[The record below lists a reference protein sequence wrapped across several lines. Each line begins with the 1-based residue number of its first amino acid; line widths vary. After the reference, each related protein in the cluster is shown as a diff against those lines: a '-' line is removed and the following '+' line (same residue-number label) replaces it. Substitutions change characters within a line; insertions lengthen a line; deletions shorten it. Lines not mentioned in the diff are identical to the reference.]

1 MSFAWLPCAFLCLA
15 SDQGLDSKLEIV
27 NHRPTY
33 GYLGAPRPKVGLLPG
48 DKAHFTFEIKNL
60 KLDDNGKAFYSIA
73 IEIRDAAGKLIY
85 EQRPHNS
92 VAQNFLGGDTLPCS
106 AYVEIPF
113 DAKPGDVDWKVT
125 VKDRTTKQVAILAGK
140 GKILEPT
147 FGIVQVGLF
156 ADPDLKVPMSAIA
169 VVGDSAYLNFS
180 AVGFERDKDKKQPD
194 LNVSMRIVD
203 DKGKAT
209 LAKPLMGKID
219 SGVGVKDDAVPI
231 TFGVTMNR
239 AGRFT
244 IELTAEDRLTGKT
257 ATIAYAIRVLPLE

>member
-1 MSFAWLPCAFLCLA
+1 MSFAWLPCALLCLA
-15 SDQGLDSKLEIV
+15 SAESQVGKLEIV

-33 GYLGAPRPKVGLLPG
+33 GYLGAPRPKVGMLPG
-48 DKAHFTFEIKNL
+48 DTAHFTFEIKNL
-60 KLDDNGKAFYSIA
+60 KLDDNGKASYSIG
-73 IEIRDAAGKLIY
+73 IEILDAAGKLIF
-85 EQRPHNS
+85 EQKPYNS

-106 AYVEIPF
+106 AHVEIPI
-113 DAKPGDVDWKVT
+113 DAKAGAVAWKIT
-125 VKDRTTKQVAILAGK
+125 VKDRSTNNVVSLAGN

-180 AVGFERDKDKKQPD
+180 AVGFGRDKDKKQPD
-194 LNVSMRIVD
+194 LDVSLKIVD

-209 LAKPLMGKID
+209 LAKPLMGKINA
-219 SGVGVKDDAVPI
+219 GVGAKDELVPM
-231 TFGVTMNR
+231 TFGLTMNR

-244 IELTAEDRLTGKT
+244 IELTAQDRITGKS
-257 ATIAYAIRVLPLE
+257 ATISYAIRVMPLE